1 MLTSCSNSFFWSSSC
16 EPFLLFSELVQIH
29 DETFEKTR
37 EWFSSM
43 ADDMRSKFEN
53 HYGDMPATESDYW
66 DLPNGPAW
74 HWWIIA
80 ILPLDPQAQVSCIG
94 IVGSIQIWQPWC
106 MHRKDSYEGISHIL
120 VLTFSLVDHFNLLR
134 KYTIISVGA
143 NNC

>member
-1 MLTSCSNSFFWSSSC
+1 LLQQFVLFEVPTANL
-16 EPFLLFSELVQIH
+16 FLLFSELVQIH

-80 ILPLDPQAQVSCIG
+80 ILPLDPQAQVSCI
-94 IVGSIQIWQPWC
+94 IYWYYWEYSQTYVQRPPLEPE
-106 MHRKDSYEGISHIL
+106 K
-120 VLTFSLVDHFNLLR
+120 
-134 KYTIISVGA
+134 
-143 NNC
+143 